1 MLMGR
6 LDTTAF
12 STSAKVVALP
22 VAAGPLPDF
31 DALDYPAILVGTDG
45 APERELQSVLQSRG
59 FNVLRG
65 PKLSDASKAPVLI
78 VLEDYLA
85 QPENRQRFDRIQA
98 HWPQAPVYYVTD
110 PADAVLQLAPIFS

>member
-45 APERELQSVLQSRG
+45 APEREL
-59 FNVLRG
+59 
-65 PKLSDASKAPVLI
+65 SDGSG
-78 VLEDYLA
+78 A
-85 QPENRQRFDRIQA
+85 QA
-98 HWPQAPVYYVTD
+98 TD
-110 PADAVLQLAPIFS
+110 PLVFGVL